1 MAENNP
7 NKVIRIALVGQ
18 PNVGKSLLIN
28 ALCHSSMKVGNFTG
42 VTVEKAEAYTTH
54 QGWTLRFIDLPG
66 TYSLYGYSEEE
77 KITKNFVESGG
88 DYDLI
93 VNVADSTNLERNLL
107 LSAQLLEMQKK
118 MILALNMSDEAR
130 NEGVKINAKALSEL
144 LGIPS
149 VQVSAHTKENL
160 ESLLDCIVE
169 TYQKEKTP
177 NKRIY
182 SNAIET
188 EILRLEEF
196 IQSKKDASIESLN
209 LSARQIA
216 ILLLKQEEKTF
227 AILHEKPIWLEL
239 SQKLQESLNNL
250 YTIYDTPSNKEIFLE
265 DSNAFVQGLVTEII
279 RYETKK
285 KQNYTQSIDKI
296 LINKYAGIPIFLFF
310 MWALFQLTFTLGALP
325 MDMIE
330 DFFGWLGDLVKDN
343 VESEALASLLADGI
357 LGGVGAVILFL
368 PNIVILFFGIALLET
383 TGYMSRV
390 AFLLDGFFHKFGLHG
405 KSFIP
410 LVSGFGCSVPAFM
423 ATRTLKSRKDRLLT
437 LFIINFM
444 SCGARLPVYV
454 LFVGAFF
461 PTQQAGNWLFGIY
474 ILGALLGLVAA
485 KILRITAFKG
495 PDEPFV
501 MEMPKYRM
509 PNWRLVW
516 FAIYTK
522 AKMYLKKAG
531 TFILAVS
538 ILIWFASSYPAQ
550 EETKATYETK
560 IEQALDGEEK
570 EKLEF
575 ALEERLI
582 ENSYLGMT
590 GKLIE
595 PIFAPM
601 DFDWRMSV
609 ALLSGLAAKE
619 VVISTMGVLYSLGGE
634 VDEESE
640 TLMEVISNAIPLQ
653 AAIAFV
659 LFVMIYNPCL
669 AASVVFGKEAG
680 GFKYVVYLFLFT
692 SVCAYFVALVGY
704 ILAGLIL
711 N

>member
-1 MAENNP
+1 MAE
-7 NKVIRIALVGQ
+7 KQDKIIKIALVGQ

-28 ALCHSSMKVGNFTG
+28 ALCNATMKVGNFTG
-42 VTVEKAEAYTTH
+42 VTVEKAEARTTH
-54 QGWTLRFIDLPG
+54 KGYTLQIIDLPG

-77 KITKNFVESGG
+77 KITKNFVENEE
-88 DYDLI
+88 YDLI

-130 NEGVKINAKALSEL
+130 NEGIKINAKALSEL

-149 VQVSAHTKENL
+149 LQVSAHTKENL

-169 TYQKEKTP
+169 TYQKDKVP

-182 SNAIET
+182 SNAIEA

-196 IQSKKDASIESLN
+196 IESKKDTSIESLH

-239 SQKLQESLNNL
+239 SQNLQESLNTL
-250 YTIYDTPSNKEIFLE
+250 YAAYDTPSNKEIFLE
-265 DSNAFVQGLVTEII
+265 DLNAFVQGLITETIH
-279 RYETKK
+279 YEAKK
-285 KQNYTQSIDKI
+285 NRNWTQNIDKI
-296 LINKYAGIPIFLFF
+296 LINKYVGIPIFLFL

-330 DFFGWLGDLVKDN
+330 GFFGWLGDLIKDN
-343 VESEALASLLADGI
+343 IENEFLASLLADGI
-357 LGGVGAVILFL
+357 LGGVGAVVLFL

-461 PTQQAGNWLFGIY
+461 PAQQAGNWLFGIY

-485 KILRITAFKG
+485 KILRLTAFG
-495 PDEPFV
+495 GVDEPFV

-531 TFILAVS
+531 TFILAAS
-538 ILIWFASSYPAQ
+538 ILIWFASSYPTQ
-550 EETKATYETK
+550 EETKENYANK
-560 IEQALDGEEK
+560 IEQTLDEETK
-570 EKLEF
+570 EKLAF
-575 ALEERLI
+575 ALEESLI
-582 ENSYLGMT
+582 ENSYLGMA

-595 PIFAPM
+595 PIFAPLN
-601 DFDWRMSV
+601 FDWRMSV

-619 VVISTMGVLYSLGGE
+619 VIISTMGVLYSLGSE
-634 VDEESE
+634 VDEENE
-640 TLMEVISNAIPLQ
+640 TLMQTIKAAIPLQ
-653 AAIAFV
+653 TAVAFI
-659 LFVMIYNPCL
+659 LFIMIYNPCL
-669 AASVVFGKEAG
+669 AATVVFGKEAG
-680 GFKYVVYLFLFT
+680 GFKYIIYLFLFT
-692 SVCAYFVALVGY
+692 SICAYIVALIGSN
-704 ILAGLIL
+704 LAGLI
-711 N
+711 

>member
-1 MAENNP
+1 MAET
-7 NKVIRIALVGQ
+7 KQIRIALVGQ

-28 ALCHSSMKVGNFTG
+28 ALCHSTMKVGNFPG
-42 VTVEKAEAYTTH
+42 VTVEKAEASTSYKGYVL
-54 QGWTLRFIDLPG
+54 QIVDLPG

-77 KITKNFVESGG
+77 KITKHFVESN

-118 MILALNMSDEAR
+118 MVLVLNMSDEAR
-130 NEGVKINAKALSEL
+130 KEGIKIKTESLSEL

-160 ESLLDCIVE
+160 ESLLDVIVA
-169 TYQKEKTP
+169 TYEKGQNA

-188 EILRLEEF
+188 EILHLEEF
-196 IQSKKDASIESLN
+196 IKNKKDVSIESLG

-227 AILHEKPIWLEL
+227 QILHKKPIWMEL
-239 SQKLQESLNNL
+239 SKKLQDSLNNL

-265 DSNAFVQGLVTEII
+265 DLNAFVQGLITETVH
-279 RYETKK
+279 YEGKE
-285 KQNYTQSIDKI
+285 KQGYTHSIDKI

-310 MWALFQLTFTLGALP
+310 MWVLFQLTFTLGALP
-325 MDMIE
+325 MDLI
-330 DFFGWLGDLVKDN
+330 DSFFGWLGESIKEN
-343 VESEALASLLADGI
+343 IESESLASLLADGI
-357 LGGVGAVILFL
+357 IGGVGAVVLFL

-410 LVSGFGCSVPAFM
+410 LVTGFGCSVPAFM

-461 PTQQAGNWLFGIY
+461 PAQQAGNWLFGIY
-474 ILGALLGLVAA
+474 ILGALLGLVMA
-485 KILRITAFKG
+485 KILRLTAFKG

-531 TFILAVS
+531 TFILAASV
-538 ILIWFASSYPAQ
+538 LIWFANYYPVQ
-550 EETKATYETK
+550 EETKEVYESK
-560 IEQALDGEEK
+560 MEQVLNEEEK
-570 EKLEF
+570 EKLAF
-575 ALEERLI
+575 ALKESLI

-595 PIFAPM
+595 PVFAPL

-640 TLMEVISNAIPLQ
+640 NLMQVIKRAIPLQ
-653 AAIAFV
+653 TAIAFI

-669 AASVVFGKEAG
+669 AATVVFGKEAG
-680 GFKYVVYLFLFT
+680 GFKYIVFLFVMT
-692 SVCAYFVALVGY
+692 TICAYIVAWIGSM
-704 ILAGLIL
+704 LASAIL

>member
-1 MAENNP
+1 MAET
-7 NKVIRIALVGQ
+7 KQIRIALVGQ

-28 ALCHSSMKVGNFTG
+28 ALCHSTMKVGNFPG
-42 VTVEKAEAYTTH
+42 VTVEKAEASTSYKGYVL
-54 QGWTLRFIDLPG
+54 QIVDLPG

-77 KITKNFVESGG
+77 KITKHFVESN

-118 MILALNMSDEAR
+118 MVLVLNMSDEAR
-130 NEGVKINAKALSEL
+130 KEGIKIKTESLSEL

-160 ESLLDCIVE
+160 ESLLDVIVA
-169 TYQKEKTP
+169 TYEKGQNA

-188 EILRLEEF
+188 EILHLEEF
-196 IQSKKDASIESLN
+196 IKNKKDVSIESLG

-227 AILHEKPIWLEL
+227 QILHKKPIWMEL
-239 SQKLQESLNNL
+239 SKKLQDSLNNL
-250 YTIYDTPSNKEIFLE
+250 YTIYDTPFNKEIFLE
-265 DSNAFVQGLVTEII
+265 DLNAFVQGLITETVH
-279 RYETKK
+279 YEGKE
-285 KQNYTQSIDKI
+285 KQGYTHSIDKI

-310 MWALFQLTFTLGALP
+310 MWVLFQLTFTLGALP
-325 MDMIE
+325 MDLI
-330 DFFGWLGDLVKDN
+330 DSFFGWLGESIKEKI
-343 VESEALASLLADGI
+343 ESESLASLLADGI
-357 LGGVGAVILFL
+357 IGGVGAVVLFL

-410 LVSGFGCSVPAFM
+410 LVTGFGCSVPAFM

-454 LFVGAFF
+454 LFIGAFF
-461 PTQQAGNWLFGIY
+461 PAQQAGNWLFGIY
-474 ILGALLGLVAA
+474 ILGALLGLVMA
-485 KILRITAFKG
+485 KILRLTAFKG

-531 TFILAVS
+531 TFILAASV
-538 ILIWFASSYPAQ
+538 LIWFASSYPIQ
-550 EETKATYETK
+550 EETKEVYESK
-560 IEQALDGEEK
+560 MEQVLNEEEK
-570 EKLEF
+570 EKLAF
-575 ALEERLI
+575 ALEESLI

-595 PIFAPM
+595 PVFAPL

-640 TLMEVISNAIPLQ
+640 NLMQVIKRAIPLQ
-653 AAIAFV
+653 TAIAFI

-669 AASVVFGKEAG
+669 AATVVFGKEAG
-680 GFKYVVYLFLFT
+680 GFKYIVFLFVMT
-692 SVCAYFVALVGY
+692 TICAYIVAWIGSM
-704 ILAGLIL
+704 LASAIL

>member
-1 MAENNP
+1 MGET
-7 NKVIRIALVGQ
+7 KRIKIALVGQ

-28 ALCHSSMKVGNFTG
+28 ALCHSTMKVGNFPG
-42 VTVEKAEAYTTH
+42 VTVEKAEASTWHKGYVL
-54 QGWTLRFIDLPG
+54 QIVDLPG

-77 KITKNFVESGG
+77 KITKHFVESN

-118 MILALNMSDEAR
+118 MVLVLNMSDEAR
-130 NEGVKINAKALSEL
+130 KEGIKIETESLSEL

-160 ESLLDCIVE
+160 ESLLDVIVA
-169 TYQKEKTP
+169 TYEKGQNA

-188 EILRLEEF
+188 EILHLEEF
-196 IQSKKDASIESLN
+196 IKSKKDASIESLG

-227 AILHEKPIWLEL
+227 QILHEKPIWMEL
-239 SQKLQESLNNL
+239 SKKLQDSLNNL

-265 DSNAFVQGLVTEII
+265 DLNAFVQGLITETVH
-279 RYETKK
+279 YEGKE
-285 KQNYTQSIDKI
+285 KQGYTHSIDKI

-325 MDMIE
+325 MDLIE
-330 DFFGWLGDLVKDN
+330 SFFGWLGELIKDN
-343 VESEALASLLADGI
+343 IESESLASLLADGI
-357 LGGVGAVILFL
+357 VGGVGAVVLFL

-410 LVSGFGCSVPAFM
+410 LVTGFGCSVPAFM

-474 ILGALLGLVAA
+474 ILGALLGLVMA
-485 KILRITAFKG
+485 KILRLIAFKG

-531 TFILAVS
+531 TFILAAS
-538 ILIWFASSYPAQ
+538 ILIWFASFYPVQ
-550 EETKATYETK
+550 EETKEVYESK
-560 IEQALDGEEK
+560 IEQALNEK
-570 EKLEF
+570 EKEKF
-575 ALEERLI
+575 AFELEESLI

-595 PIFAPM
+595 PVFAPLN
-601 DFDWRMSV
+601 FDWRMSV

-634 VDEESE
+634 VNEESE
-640 TLMEVISNAIPLQ
+640 NLMQVIKGAIPLQ
-653 AAIAFV
+653 TAIAFI

-669 AASVVFGKEAG
+669 AATVVFGKEAG
-680 GFKYVVYLFLFT
+680 GFKYIVFLFVMT
-692 SVCAYFVALVGY
+692 TICAYVVAWIGSMLASA
-704 ILAGLIL
+704 ILT
-711 N
+711 

>member
-1 MAENNP
+1 MAET
-7 NKVIRIALVGQ
+7 KQIRIALVGQ

-28 ALCHSSMKVGNFTG
+28 ALCHSTMKVGNFPG
-42 VTVEKAEAYTTH
+42 VTVEKAEASTSYKGYVL
-54 QGWTLRFIDLPG
+54 QIVDLPG

-77 KITKNFVESGG
+77 KITKHFVESN

-118 MILALNMSDEAR
+118 MVLVLNMSDEAR
-130 NEGVKINAKALSEL
+130 KEGIKIKTESLSEL

-160 ESLLDCIVE
+160 ESLLDVIVA
-169 TYQKEKTP
+169 TYEKGQNA

-188 EILRLEEF
+188 EILHLEEF
-196 IQSKKDASIESLN
+196 IKNKKDVSIESLG

-227 AILHEKPIWLEL
+227 QILHKKPIWMEL
-239 SQKLQESLNNL
+239 SKKLQDSLNNL

-265 DSNAFVQGLVTEII
+265 DLNAFVQGLITETVH
-279 RYETKK
+279 YEGKE
-285 KQNYTQSIDKI
+285 KQGYTHSIDKI

-310 MWALFQLTFTLGALP
+310 MWVLFQLTFTLGALP
-325 MDMIE
+325 MDLI
-330 DFFGWLGDLVKDN
+330 DSFFGWLGESIKEN
-343 VESEALASLLADGI
+343 IESESLASLLADGI
-357 LGGVGAVILFL
+357 IGGVGAVVLFL

-410 LVSGFGCSVPAFM
+410 LVTGFGCSVPAFM

-461 PTQQAGNWLFGIY
+461 PAQQAGNWLFGIY
-474 ILGALLGLVAA
+474 ILGALLGLVMA
-485 KILRITAFKG
+485 KILRLTAFKG

-531 TFILAVS
+531 TFILAASV
-538 ILIWFASSYPAQ
+538 LIWFASSYPIQ
-550 EETKATYETK
+550 EETKEVYESK
-560 IEQALDGEEK
+560 MEQVLNEEEK
-570 EKLEF
+570 EKLAF
-575 ALEERLI
+575 ALEESLI

-595 PIFAPM
+595 PVFAPL

-640 TLMEVISNAIPLQ
+640 NLMQVIKRAIPLQ
-653 AAIAFV
+653 TAIAFI

-669 AASVVFGKEAG
+669 AATVVFGKEAG
-680 GFKYVVYLFLFT
+680 GFKYIVFLFVMT
-692 SVCAYFVALVGY
+692 TICAYIVAWIGSM
-704 ILAGLIL
+704 LASAIL

>member
-1 MAENNP
+1 ME
-7 NKVIRIALVGQ
+7 KQTKIIKIALVGQ

-28 ALCHSSMKVGNFTG
+28 TLCNSTMKVGNFPG
-42 VTVEKAEAYTTH
+42 VTVEKAQANTTYKDYLL
-54 QGWTLRFIDLPG
+54 QIIDLPG

-77 KITKNFVESGG
+77 KITKHFVESD

-118 MILALNMSDEAR
+118 MILVLNMSDEAR
-130 NEGVKINAKALSEL
+130 KEGVKINVKALSEL

-160 ESLLDCIVE
+160 EALLDTIVQ
-169 TYQKEKTP
+169 TYERGQST

-182 SNAIET
+182 SNAIEA
-188 EILRLEEF
+188 EILHLEEF
-196 IQSKKDASIESLN
+196 IKSKKDASLELLHLN
-209 LSARQIA
+209 ARQIA
-216 ILLLKQEEKTF
+216 ILLLKQDEKTF
-227 AILHEKPIWLEL
+227 QILHKKPIWMEL
-239 SQKLQESLNNL
+239 SQKLQDSLNTL

-265 DSNAFVQGLVTEII
+265 DLNAFVQGLITETV
-279 RYETKK
+279 RYEGKE
-285 KQNYTQSIDKI
+285 KQGYTHSIDKI

-330 DFFGWLGDLVKDN
+330 DFFNWFGGLIKDN
-343 VESEALASLLADGI
+343 VSSEALASLLADGI
-357 LGGVGAVILFL
+357 VGGVGAVVLFL
-368 PNIVILFFGIALLET
+368 PNIAILFFGIALLET

-410 LVSGFGCSVPAFM
+410 LVTGFGCSVPAFM

-461 PTQQAGNWLFGIY
+461 PAQQAGNWLFGIY
-474 ILGALLGLVAA
+474 ILGAMLGLVMA
-485 KILRITAFKG
+485 KILRLTAFKG

-531 TFILAVS
+531 TFILAAS
-538 ILIWFASSYPAQ
+538 ILVWFASSYPTQ
-550 EETKATYETK
+550 EDTKESYETK
-560 IEQALDGEEK
+560 IEQALNEK
-570 EKLEF
+570 QKENLAF
-575 ALEERLI
+575 ALEESLI
-582 ENSYLGMT
+582 ENSYLGQT

-595 PIFAPM
+595 PIFAPLG
-601 DFDWRMSV
+601 FDWKMSV
-609 ALLSGLAAKE
+609 SLLSGLAAKE
-619 VVISTMGVLYSLGGE
+619 VVISTMGVLYSLGSE
-634 VDEESE
+634 VDEGSE
-640 TLMEVISNAIPLQ
+640 NLMQVIKSVIPLQ
-653 AAIAFV
+653 TAIAFI
-659 LFVMIYNPCL
+659 LFIMIYNPCL
-669 AASVVFGKEAG
+669 AATMVFGKEAG
-680 GFKYVVYLFLFT
+680 GLKYIVFLFLLT
-692 SVCAYFVALVGY
+692 SVSAYIVALFGSMIAGV
-704 ILAGLIL
+704 ILHS
-711 N
+711 

>member
-1 MAENNP
+1 MAET
-7 NKVIRIALVGQ
+7 KQIRIALVGQ

-28 ALCHSSMKVGNFTG
+28 ALCHSTMKVGNFPG
-42 VTVEKAEAYTTH
+42 VTVEKAEASTSYKGYVL
-54 QGWTLRFIDLPG
+54 QIVDLPG

-77 KITKNFVESGG
+77 KITKHFVESN

-118 MILALNMSDEAR
+118 MVLVLNMSDEAR
-130 NEGVKINAKALSEL
+130 KEGIKIKTESLSEL

-160 ESLLDCIVE
+160 ESLLDVIVA
-169 TYQKEKTP
+169 TYEKGQNA

-188 EILRLEEF
+188 EILHLEEF
-196 IQSKKDASIESLN
+196 IKNKKDVSIESLG

-227 AILHEKPIWLEL
+227 QILHKKPIWMEL
-239 SQKLQESLNNL
+239 SKKLQDSLNNL

-265 DSNAFVQGLVTEII
+265 DLNAFVQGLITETVH
-279 RYETKK
+279 YEGKE
-285 KQNYTQSIDKI
+285 KQGYTHSIDKI

-310 MWALFQLTFTLGALP
+310 MWVLFQLTFTLGALP
-325 MDMIE
+325 MDLI
-330 DFFGWLGDLVKDN
+330 DSFFGWLGESIKEKI
-343 VESEALASLLADGI
+343 ESESLASLLADGI
-357 LGGVGAVILFL
+357 IGGVGAVVLFL

-410 LVSGFGCSVPAFM
+410 LVTGFGCSVPAFM

-461 PTQQAGNWLFGIY
+461 PAQQAGNWLFGIY
-474 ILGALLGLVAA
+474 ILGALLGLVMA
-485 KILRITAFKG
+485 KILRLTAFKG

-531 TFILAVS
+531 TFILAASV
-538 ILIWFASSYPAQ
+538 LIWFASSYPIQ
-550 EETKATYETK
+550 EETKEVYESK
-560 IEQALDGEEK
+560 MEQVLNEEEK
-570 EKLEF
+570 EKLAF
-575 ALEERLI
+575 ALEESLI

-595 PIFAPM
+595 PVFAPL

-640 TLMEVISNAIPLQ
+640 NLMQVIKRAIPLQ
-653 AAIAFV
+653 TAIAFI

-669 AASVVFGKEAG
+669 AATVVFGKEAG
-680 GFKYVVYLFLFT
+680 GFKYIVFLFVMT
-692 SVCAYFVALVGY
+692 TICAYIVAWIGSM
-704 ILAGLIL
+704 LASAIL

>member
-1 MAENNP
+1 ME
-7 NKVIRIALVGQ
+7 KQTKIIKIALVGQ

-28 ALCHSSMKVGNFTG
+28 TLCNSTMKVGNFPG
-42 VTVEKAEAYTTH
+42 VTVEKAQANTTYKDYLL
-54 QGWTLRFIDLPG
+54 QIIDLPG

-77 KITKNFVESGG
+77 KITKHFVESD

-118 MILALNMSDEAR
+118 MILVLNMSDEAR
-130 NEGVKINAKALSEL
+130 KEGVKINVKALSEL

-160 ESLLDCIVE
+160 EALLDTIVQ
-169 TYQKEKTP
+169 TYERGQST

-188 EILRLEEF
+188 EILHLEEF
-196 IQSKKDASIESLN
+196 IKSKKDASLELLHLN
-209 LSARQIA
+209 ARQIA
-216 ILLLKQEEKTF
+216 ILLLKQDEKTF
-227 AILHEKPIWLEL
+227 QILHKKPIWMEL
-239 SQKLQESLNNL
+239 SQKLQDSLNTL

-265 DSNAFVQGLVTEII
+265 DLNAFVQGLITETV
-279 RYETKK
+279 RYEGKE
-285 KQNYTQSIDKI
+285 KQGYTHSIDKI

-330 DFFGWLGDLVKDN
+330 DFFNWFGGLIEDN
-343 VESEALASLLADGI
+343 VSSKALASLLADGI
-357 LGGVGAVILFL
+357 VGGVGAVVLFL

-410 LVSGFGCSVPAFM
+410 LVTGFGCSVPAFM

-461 PTQQAGNWLFGIY
+461 PAQQAGNWLFGIY
-474 ILGALLGLVAA
+474 ILGAMLGLIMA
-485 KILRITAFKG
+485 KILRLTAFKG

-531 TFILAVS
+531 TFILAAS
-538 ILIWFASSYPAQ
+538 ILVWFASSYPAQ
-550 EETKATYETK
+550 EDTKESYETK
-560 IEQALDGEEK
+560 IEQALNEK
-570 EKLEF
+570 QKENLAF
-575 ALEERLI
+575 ALEESLI
-582 ENSYLGMT
+582 ENSYLGQT

-595 PIFAPM
+595 PIFAPLG
-601 DFDWRMSV
+601 FDWKMSV
-609 ALLSGLAAKE
+609 SLLSGLAAKE
-619 VVISTMGVLYSLGGE
+619 VVISTMGVLYSLGSE
-634 VDEESE
+634 VDEGSE
-640 TLMEVISNAIPLQ
+640 NLMQVIKSVIPLQ
-653 AAIAFV
+653 TAIAFI
-659 LFVMIYNPCL
+659 LFIMIYNPCL
-669 AASVVFGKEAG
+669 AATMVFGKEAG
-680 GFKYVVYLFLFT
+680 GLKYIVFLFLLT
-692 SVCAYFVALVGY
+692 SVSAYIVALFGS
-704 ILAGLIL
+704 
-711 N
+711 

>member
-1 MAENNP
+1 ME
-7 NKVIRIALVGQ
+7 KQTKIIKIALVGQ

-28 ALCHSSMKVGNFTG
+28 TLCNSTMKVGNFPG
-42 VTVEKAEAYTTH
+42 VTVEKAQANTTYKDYLL
-54 QGWTLRFIDLPG
+54 QIIDLPG

-77 KITKNFVESGG
+77 KITKHFVESD

-118 MILALNMSDEAR
+118 MILVLNMSDEAR
-130 NEGVKINAKALSEL
+130 KEGVKINVKALSEL

-160 ESLLDCIVE
+160 EALLDTIVQ
-169 TYQKEKTP
+169 TYERGQST

-188 EILRLEEF
+188 EILHLEEF
-196 IQSKKDASIESLN
+196 IKSKKDASLELLHLN
-209 LSARQIA
+209 ARQIA
-216 ILLLKQEEKTF
+216 ILLLKQDEKTF
-227 AILHEKPIWLEL
+227 QILHKKPIWMEL
-239 SQKLQESLNNL
+239 SQKLQDSLNTL

-265 DSNAFVQGLVTEII
+265 DLNAFVQGLITETV
-279 RYETKK
+279 RYEGKE
-285 KQNYTQSIDKI
+285 KQGYTHSIDKI

-330 DFFGWLGDLVKDN
+330 DFFNWFGGLIEDN
-343 VESEALASLLADGI
+343 VSSKALASLLADGI
-357 LGGVGAVILFL
+357 VGGVGAVVLFL

-410 LVSGFGCSVPAFM
+410 LVTGFGCSVPAFM

-461 PTQQAGNWLFGIY
+461 PAQQAGNWLFGIY
-474 ILGALLGLVAA
+474 ILGAMLGLVMA
-485 KILRITAFKG
+485 KILRLTAFKG

-531 TFILAVS
+531 TFILAAS
-538 ILIWFASSYPAQ
+538 ILVWFASSYPAQ
-550 EETKATYETK
+550 EDTKESYETK
-560 IEQALDGEEK
+560 IEQALNEK
-570 EKLEF
+570 QKENLAF
-575 ALEERLI
+575 ALEESLI
-582 ENSYLGMT
+582 ENSYLGQT

-595 PIFAPM
+595 PIFAPLG
-601 DFDWRMSV
+601 FDWKMSV
-609 ALLSGLAAKE
+609 SLLSGLAAKE
-619 VVISTMGVLYSLGGE
+619 VVISTMGVLYSLGSE
-634 VDEESE
+634 VDEGSE
-640 TLMEVISNAIPLQ
+640 NLMQVIKSVIPLQ
-653 AAIAFV
+653 TAIAFI
-659 LFVMIYNPCL
+659 LFIMIYNPCL
-669 AASVVFGKEAG
+669 AATMVFGKEAG
-680 GFKYVVYLFLFT
+680 GLKYIVFLFLLT
-692 SVCAYFVALVGY
+692 SVSAYIVALFGSMIAGV
-704 ILAGLIL
+704 ILHS
-711 N
+711 